1 MSDTTICGMGYDEFV
16 LEMETFHGGRAP
28 GIVVGGL
35 MIEAAL
41 AVVAETPD
49 LTVVVETY
57 NCLPDA
63 AQVLT
68 HCTTGNGGLVVYD
81 WGKFALSA
89 LDRKTLSGVRTHLV
103 MEAVAAWPLID
114 HWFNPSKYSGN
125 RPAFDVLA
133 QEMMIARSELIGM
146 KRITMKLPEGAGQ
159 KKKTALCPDCGESYF
174 LKCGSRCSACQGM
187 SYFEYI

>member
-1 MSDTTICGMGYDEFV
+1 MGGETICGMDFNQFV
-16 LEMETFHGGRAP
+16 LEMESFHGGRAP

-35 MIEAAL
+35 MIETAL
-41 AVVAETPD
+41 AEVGETPE
-49 LTVVVETY
+49 LSIVVETY

-68 HCTTGNGGLVVYD
+68 HCTIGNGGLTVYD

-89 LDRKTLSGVRTHLV
+89 YNSRTLAGVRTFLV
-103 MEAVAAWPLID
+103 TETVAQWPLID

-125 RPAFDVLA
+125 RPEFEVLA
-133 QEMMIARSELIGM
+133 KELIRARSELIGM
-146 KRITMKLPEGAGQ
+146 KKINAKLPEGAGQ

-187 SYFEYI
+187 AYYQIT